1 MNSKSTTI
9 PWLGH
14 GYPGPWGRRSGP
26 SSERGDCQKLVQDT
40 DKVFRLKIDG
50 NDKTRNGDIGV
61 KDAEGL
67 QSHIDDDD
75 NATDA
80 DIDVGEHGEAPEAD
94 EGEAK
99 GDLAERN

>member
-1 MNSKSTTI
+1 MDTRA
-9 PWLGH
+9 LGVVEAVH
-14 GYPGPWGRRSGP
+14 
-26 SSERGDCQKLVQDT
+26 
-40 DKVFRLKIDG
+40 RLKEAIVKNLSKILTKCLDG

-61 KDAEGL
+61 KDAEGH
-67 QSHIDDDD
+67 QSHIDDDN

-99 GDLAERN
+99 GDLAEKR

>member
-1 MNSKSTTI
+1 M
-9 PWLGH
+9 GH

-61 KDAEGL
+61 KDAEGH
-67 QSHIDDDD
+67 QSHIDDDN

-94 EGEAK
+94 EGKAK
-99 GDLAERN
+99 GDLGERN